1 MYWKKRKNLLYYKK
15 ILEIC
20 SKILEDNENYSVID
34 FGCHNTELIFDLK
47 CNNKFLL
54 DKDNYYKEEQK
65 KIITEKNI
73 KFLKQ
78 SIYDVKY
85 ENEFDICL
93 CLQTL
98 EHLENPQKAF
108 EIIHKSSSK
117 YTIISLPY
125 KWGECKYHTHHHI
138 SEELTKEWTQID
150 PTESYI
156 IKDKNLERIINIYIK
171 Q

>member
-1 MYWKKRKNLLYYKK
+1 MYWEERSKFTYYKIIEK
-15 ILEIC
+15 IC
-20 SKILEDNENYSVID
+20 STFLKENENYSIID

-47 CNNKFLL
+47 YKDKFLL
-54 DKDNYYKEEQK
+54 DKNNFYTKEQK
-65 KIITEKNI
+65 KIIAEKNI

-98 EHLENPQKAF
+98 EHLEYPKKAF
-108 EIIHKSSSK
+108 EIIYKSSRK

-125 KWGECKYHTHHHI
+125 KWSEFKNHIHHHI
-138 SEELTKEWTQID
+138 NEELIKEWTQID
-150 PTESYI
+150 PIESFI
-156 IKDKNLERIINIYIK
+156 VKDAGLERIINIYSK
-171 Q
+171 N